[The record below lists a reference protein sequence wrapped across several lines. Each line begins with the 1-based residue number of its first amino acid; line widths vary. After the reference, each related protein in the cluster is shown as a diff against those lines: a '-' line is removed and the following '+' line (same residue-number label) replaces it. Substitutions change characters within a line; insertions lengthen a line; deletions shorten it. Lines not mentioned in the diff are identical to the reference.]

1 MAAVYLCD
9 GDKIRPVI
17 EFFKR
22 LHVNRQRRKQM
33 TDDEDDDDDDDES
46 GSSLASGINKW
57 HLSYC

>member
-46 GSSLASGINKW
+46 GSSLASGINK
-57 HLSYC
+57 